1 MLLLT
6 CTALIMVMLVMLV
19 TLVTLVTLV
28 MLVMLVMLVVL
39 VPTHPH
45 RPNHGDVAQ
54 WKNLK
59 RLEVDHQVDPVYQRP
74 EYGRVQF
81 LHFVCHQYHRSLLL
95 LLHCH
100 FYNMT
105 TELLTRKVKH
115 IYKHGDADY

>member
-1 MLLLT
+1 MLLRT
-6 CTALIMVMLVMLV
+6 RTAPIMVTLVMLVMLV
-19 TLVTLVTLV
+19 TLV
-28 MLVMLVMLVVL
+28 ML

-45 RPNHGDVAQ
+45 RPDHGDVAQ

-59 RLEVDHQVDPVYQRP
+59 RLEVDHQVDPVDQRP
-74 EYGRVQF
+74 EHGRVQF

-100 FYNMT
+100 FYNMA